1 MLSIVL
7 ANVRMVVQMDTVI
20 VQQESVCAILDFLVQ
35 IVMLTLVLLLDASMV
50 IVLRNILA
58 KICLLQINHVFVSMD
73 GMAIDVIQ
81 ERRHLQFYSQRRC
94 ALTNVIFMW
103 IPILL
108 VYNFSLFIHQI
119 QKLAVLRVLQI
130 QPVIHGFFCLLCA
143 S

>member
-20 VQQESVCAILDFLVQ
+20 VQQESVCVILDFLVQ

-58 KICLLQINHVFVSMD
+58 KICLLQINHVFAVMV

-81 ERRHLQFYSQRRC
+81 LRRHFQFQTQRPH
-94 ALTNVIFMW
+94 ALKDFI
-103 IPILL
+103 
-108 VYNFSLFIHQI
+108 FSLIVKLSVESLELFKHQI
-119 QKLAVLRVLQI
+119 QKLAVLRAMRM
-130 QPVIHGFFCLLCA
+130 QPVIRGLCLLFA
-143 S
+143 F